1 MIIYSSH
8 YSESTNTMLKYS
20 NTNQNTLF
28 IIKGIIQILIHPNTV
43 FECTWI
49 HIPNTNTPLPKVLE
63 NIPWGIISPSNI
75 PKSVNTLAYFTYN
88 FRC

>member
-43 FECTWI
+43 FECT
-49 HIPNTNTPLPKVLE
+49 
-63 NIPWGIISPSNI
+63 
-75 PKSVNTLAYFTYN
+75 
-88 FRC
+88 